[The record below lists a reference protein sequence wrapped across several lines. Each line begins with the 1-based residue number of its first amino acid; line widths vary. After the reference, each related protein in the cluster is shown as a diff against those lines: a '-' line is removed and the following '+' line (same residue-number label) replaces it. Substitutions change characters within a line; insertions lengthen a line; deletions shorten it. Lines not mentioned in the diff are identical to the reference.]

1 MKAISKV
8 RLIFGSISMSVVL
21 TAGFLG
27 LATPAIAPSKAEAQA
42 LMLRQYANATVLTDK
57 QLVGLLSTVGFKGES
72 LKVAWAVAKKES
84 HGRPLA
90 YNGNRRTGD
99 NSFGLF
105 QVNMIG
111 SMGADRRSQFGLDS
125 NAELLNP
132 VVNAQVAYHMSK
144 GGKDWSAWKGSH
156 QAVVQEWLK
165 KYPYK
170 ATTTKA
176 HKHKAKAISK
186 AIPKAIHRAKHKAIS
201 KGKHKQKQYQKPL
214 RDGGLSWE

>member
-1 MKAISKV
+1 MISWSDETMKAISKV

-201 KGKHKQKQYQKPL
+201 KGKHK
-214 RDGGLSWE
+214 